1 MLPVNCP
8 SSDACSRVFGSGRF
22 TPRGPPVRFNAI
34 ILFLST
40 DHASLC
46 AWLLCISQKSKRLRD
61 QSTFTSDA
69 IFAETLIFWHLVGNL
84 VSLASLLHK
93 VCFQMLSN
101 LRLHISATFETLSS
115 MKFHQKSEP
124 SNTFD
129 QFQPSLN
136 TGASCSSRTMWRHV
150 CVSCCIHDLMDLL
163 DDGMAVGE
171 EISLFHRIHS
181 KISHIVAWVHR
192 SGTGMKMSIMSFITL
207 RFLCC
212 AHVFFQT
219 SKCESCAAAHWCS
232 RGDISGVW
240 SRNGWFLCAS
250 NHIARTSKPAKNLT
264 ARMQKE
270 PLS

>member
-8 SSDACSRVFGSGRF
+8 SSDAYPRVFGSGRF
-22 TPRGPPVRFNAI
+22 TPRGPPVRSNAI

-69 IFAETLIFWHLVGNL
+69 IFAETLIFWHLVENL
-84 VSLASLLHK
+84 VSLTSLLHQ
-93 VCFQMLSN
+93 VRFQMLSN

-129 QFQPSLN
+129 QFQRWLN

-150 CVSCCIHDLMDLL
+150 CVSCCIHDLMDQL
-163 DDGMAVGE
+163 DDGMGVGE

-181 KISHIVAWVHR
+181 KISHIVA
-192 SGTGMKMSIMSFITL
+192 
-207 RFLCC
+207 
-212 AHVFFQT
+212 
-219 SKCESCAAAHWCS
+219 
-232 RGDISGVW
+232 
-240 SRNGWFLCAS
+240 
-250 NHIARTSKPAKNLT
+250 
-264 ARMQKE
+264 
-270 PLS
+270 

>member
-8 SSDACSRVFGSGRF
+8 SSDACPRVFGSGRF

-69 IFAETLIFWHLVGNL
+69 VFAETWIFWHLVENL
-84 VSLASLLHK
+84 VSLTSLLHQ
-93 VCFQMLSN
+93 VRFQMLSN

-136 TGASCSSRTMWRHV
+136 TGATSSSRTIWRHV

-163 DDGMAVGE
+163 DDVMGVGE
-171 EISLFHRIHS
+171 VISLFHRIHS
-181 KISHIVAWVHR
+181 KISHIVA
-192 SGTGMKMSIMSFITL
+192 
-207 RFLCC
+207 
-212 AHVFFQT
+212 
-219 SKCESCAAAHWCS
+219 
-232 RGDISGVW
+232 
-240 SRNGWFLCAS
+240 
-250 NHIARTSKPAKNLT
+250 
-264 ARMQKE
+264 
-270 PLS
+270 